1 MCVVSPVLKLPEYT
15 TSQFPIPNCPFFRPP
30 FNELD
35 DAEIVQK
42 EDFAAFLSSL
52 NTEIFSEASELTKL
66 ECLQALTEKVKKLLP
81 HAVANLH
88 PGRTIVFLQFVVMC
102 LKQFHA
108 CRQHCN
114 LFGCFPRR
122 CNTSTGSLCAIW
134 RSGCWTTLQTRQ
146 RR

>member
-1 MCVVSPVLKLPEYT
+1 LPLL
-15 TSQFPIPNCPFFRPP
+15 QAP

-88 PGRTIVFLQFVVMC
+88 PGRTIVFLQYLWSCVSNSFMPVDSIAIFSGAFRGGATHRRAVC
-102 LKQFHA
+102 A
-108 CRQHCN
+108 R
-114 LFGCFPRR
+114 FGEAGVGRPYRR
-122 CNTSTGSLCAIW
+122 GSAGNVH
-134 RSGCWTTLQTRQ
+134 SLQV
-146 RR
+146 